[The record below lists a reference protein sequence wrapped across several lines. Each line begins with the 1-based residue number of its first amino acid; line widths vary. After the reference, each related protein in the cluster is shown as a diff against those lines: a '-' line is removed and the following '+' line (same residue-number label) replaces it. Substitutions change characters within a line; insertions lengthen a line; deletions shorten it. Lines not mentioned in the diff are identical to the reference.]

1 MTAQGWP
8 GKLVQIS
15 ASVHRLHGRE
25 DSPFMPEG
33 RSTDT
38 SVVDQVQRVS
48 PSVNHPQ
55 VPTLML
61 ETARWPLSRPQE
73 LDLCDTWCTQPLLS
87 PSGYTIVLVTRNT
100 LRLDHGYGEKPELS
114 LVSPG
119 FLFLH
124 SVFVC
129 SSEWRWG
136 LMSCLATQM
145 GLRLF

>member
-1 MTAQGWP
+1 
-8 GKLVQIS
+8 
-15 ASVHRLHGRE
+15 
-25 DSPFMPEG
+25 MPEG

-124 SVFVC
+124 RMEVGAHVLPGYPDGASLVL
-129 SSEWRWG
+129 SA
-136 LMSCLATQM
+136 L
-145 GLRLF
+145 LRFLFAAVDT